1 MEDSQ
6 QQSVNPNKLYLGNL
20 PFSVL
25 EDDIRALCSEFGEIK
40 ELKLITDFATG
51 RSKGFA
57 FVEFTTK
64 EAAEAAIAGLDQKE
78 VDGRAIFVKVA
89 RPKAPRD
96 NRSFRGGDRGG
107 DRGDRRNF
115 DRNKRY

>member
-6 QQSVNPNKLYLGNL
+6 TVNPNKLYLGNL
-20 PFSVL
+20 PFSML
-25 EDDIRALCSEFGEIK
+25 EDDIRTLCSEFGEIK

-57 FVEFTTK
+57 FVEFATK
-64 EAAEAAIAGLDQKE
+64 EAADAAIAALDQKE
-78 VDGRAIFVKVA
+78 IDGRAIFVKVA
-89 RPKAPRD
+89 KPKAPRGD
-96 NRSFRGGDRGG
+96 RPSFGRGG
-107 DRGDRRNF
+107 DRGDHRSF